1 MFDFVECGEFVWIR
15 GTNMRLIATIF
26 CTLILFTQ
34 PALAYEA
41 LFDASLRWWNP
52 QTKGGVGDFNRSAS
66 VHDKSDTGL
75 GLSFRI
81 DFGRTITELVY
92 SRFNISSPLLNNNHL
107 VLTPFLTADQAR
119 FRVEMDTYDIHA
131 RNLIH
136 ENEYVSLRWSYGI
149 TFLDTDVSQ
158 FDVNGTNARIDSSGL
173 VPMLGIEAEWFI
185 RNDLSL
191 RSHYRFGDRN
201 IGSDDM
207 RLKDFEMALI
217 WAPWYA
223 ANLELGYRNFSVD
236 LSKQFTAHQSF
247 LKQDYRGLYS
257 QVNWQF

>member
-1 MFDFVECGEFVWIR
+1 MKIK
-15 GTNMRLIATIF
+15 A
-26 CTLILFTQ
+26 ILFCLSISIGQ
-34 PALAYEA
+34 SLSAYEA

-52 QTKGGVGDFNRSAS
+52 QTKGAVGDYNRGAS

-75 GLSFRI
+75 GLSFRM
-81 DFGRTITELVY
+81 DFGRTITEMVY
-92 SRFNISSPLLNNNHL
+92 SRFNISSSILNNNEL
-107 VLTPFLTADQAR
+107 MATPFLTANQSR
-119 FRVEMDTYDIHA
+119 FRVEMDTYDFHA

-149 TFLDTDVSQ
+149 TYLDADVSQ
-158 FDVNGTNARIDSSGL
+158 FDVLGSNARMETAGV

-185 RNDLSL
+185 TNDLSF

-223 ANLELGYRNFSVD
+223 ANLELGYRNLSVD
-236 LSKQFTAHQSF
+236 LTKKFPAHQSF

-257 QVNWQF
+257 QLNWQF

>member
-1 MFDFVECGEFVWIR
+1 MHF
-15 GTNMRLIATIF
+15 NATVF
-26 CTLILFTQ
+26 CLLILFAQ
-34 PALAYEA
+34 PVLAYEA

-52 QTKGGVGDFNRSAS
+52 QTKGSVGDSNQAAS
-66 VHDKSDTGL
+66 VYDKSDTGL

-92 SRFNISSPLLNNNHL
+92 SRFNISSPILNNNEFIS
-107 VLTPFLTADQAR
+107 TTFTTSNQAR
-119 FRVEMDTYDIHA
+119 FRVEMDTYDLHA
-131 RNLIH
+131 RNLVH

-149 TFLDTDVSQ
+149 TFLEADVSQ
-158 FDVNGTNARIDSSGL
+158 FDVLGSKARMDSGGA

-185 RNDLSL
+185 RNDLSF

-223 ANLELGYRNFSVD
+223 ANLELGYRNLSVD
-236 LSKQFTAHQSF
+236 LNKQFTNHQSF

-257 QVNWQF
+257 QLNWQF

>member
-1 MFDFVECGEFVWIR
+1 MNFKS
-15 GTNMRLIATIF
+15 TIF
-26 CTLILFTQ
+26 CLFILFAQ
-34 PALAYEA
+34 SIPAYEA

-52 QTKGGVGDFNRSAS
+52 QTKGGLGDQNLAAS

-75 GLSFRI
+75 GLAFRI

-92 SRFNISSPLLNNNHL
+92 SRFNISSPTLNNNHL
-107 VLTPFLTADQAR
+107 MMTPFLTTNQSR

-149 TFLDTDVSQ
+149 TVLEADISQ
-158 FDVNGTNARIDSSGL
+158 FDVLGSQATMDTAGV

-185 RNDLSL
+185 TNDVSF

-207 RLKDFEMALI
+207 RLKDFELALI

-223 ANLELGYRNFSVD
+223 ANLELGYRNLSVD
-236 LSKQFTAHQSF
+236 LVKDFSTHQSF
-247 LKQDYRGLYS
+247 LKQDFRGLYS
-257 QVNWQF
+257 QLNWQF

>member
-1 MFDFVECGEFVWIR
+1 MNFKAIIVC
-15 GTNMRLIATIF
+15 
-26 CTLILFTQ
+26 LFITFAQ
-34 PALAYEA
+34 SSVAYEA

-52 QTKGGVGDFNRSAS
+52 QTKGGVGDINRGAS

-75 GLSFRI
+75 GLSFRM

-92 SRFNISSPLLNNNHL
+92 SRFNISSPILNNNHL
-107 VLTPFLTADQAR
+107 MMTPFLTSNQAR
-119 FRVEMDTYDIHA
+119 FRVKMDTYDIHA

-149 TFLDTDVSQ
+149 TYLDADVSQ
-158 FDVNGTNARIDSSGL
+158 FDVMGSNARMDTAGV
-173 VPMLGIEAEWFI
+173 VPMLGMEAEWFI
-185 RNDLSL
+185 TNDISF

-223 ANLELGYRNFSVD
+223 ANLELGYRNLSVD
-236 LSKQFTAHQSF
+236 LIKDFPTHKSY

-257 QVNWQF
+257 QLNWQF